1 MEVLRERGREIFRQI
16 KAPGRRNTG
25 SISGFRQRRTGGK
38 DPASTRYDFR
48 HGLLGD
54 NLARSAT
61 ARGERRLDVL
71 AQLGL
76 VALAVALLGRALFS
90 SKVFYYRDISAY
102 WYPLIEAF
110 VRTVA
115 SGEWPL
121 WNPSLG
127 FGHPM
132 LEDPNLQVAYPPT
145 WLNLILPPALYY
157 KLFVVTHLAWGALGA
172 YRLGRRLELRADA
185 AFVGAAI
192 FLASG
197 PWLSGISLWH
207 HFAGVA
213 WLPWLWLA
221 VERVLSNPSR
231 HSGAVLGCV
240 AAAQALTGSADLC
253 VMGGLGAAA
262 RIACSRGLRD
272 RTAPVVRAFMVAIG
286 LAALLGAV
294 QWLPTLGI
302 INVGVRSGMGT
313 ESSAY
318 WSLHPVRLVELVLPR
333 LLVDLPLSQSV
344 RDTLLESREAFLRS
358 IYIGAPAA
366 GLAVLALLTKG
377 PQRLLAA
384 GFLAFLAIALGRYT
398 PVYGAILELPPVAML
413 RFPIKFLWPGAL
425 LWGLLVG
432 FGFRALGRPWP
443 TLLRR
448 RVRGLALLLSLVGLS
463 LLVSEARGFGAGAL
477 AELLDSR
484 ASAEVRA
491 AALEAAGRTI
501 GLGGALLLATGA
513 LLGLRSRREASN
525 ATLSALFALLV
536 VGDVAFAGWST
547 YRLAPAELLRH
558 RPQLLDTIASTR
570 LPRVYARKA
579 ARERVLESLLRGSG
593 EHASALSWLL
603 GDLERLRPPAASR
616 WGVDGSYQGDFTGL
630 APQVAGQMDA
640 LVARAWGRPLG
651 RRLLEIGSVTHA
663 VALSDWG
670 PGAPPQVASLASV
683 FSEPIRM
690 FELSTPI
697 PRAYV
702 VSGAR
707 VAAEPDSFDLLQQPD
722 FDPRAET
729 LLAPPAEGRPVSA
742 EFSGVVELLW
752 RRANS
757 VGIRAELSTPGYVV
771 LTDAHWPGWKATVDG
786 APTPIHRANVLF
798 RAVGVGPGQHMVE
811 FRYAPPLVPWGV
823 AASLLGVA
831 IVALIGLPRR
841 RRSNVEA

>member
-1 MEVLRERGREIFRQI
+1 
-16 KAPGRRNTG
+16 
-25 SISGFRQRRTGGK
+25 
-38 DPASTRYDFR
+38 
-48 HGLLGD
+48 
-54 NLARSAT
+54 
-61 ARGERRLDVL
+61 
-71 AQLGL
+71 
-76 VALAVALLGRALFS
+76 VALATALLGRALFS
-90 SKVFYYRDISAY
+90 SNVFYYRDISAY

-115 SGEWPL
+115 GGEWPL
-121 WNPSLG
+121 WNPRLG
-127 FGHPM
+127 FGYPM

-172 YRLGRRLELRADA
+172 YRLGRRLGLRAHA

-221 VERVLSNPSR
+221 VERLLSSPSR

-240 AAAQALTGSADLC
+240 AAAQALAGSADLC

-272 RTAPVVRAFMVAIG
+272 RPAPVLRAGAVAIG

-302 INVGVRSGMGT
+302 IDVGVRSGLGA

-333 LLVDLPLSQSV
+333 LLVDLPLAPAV
-344 RDTLLESREAFLRS
+344 RDTLLESREALLRS
-358 IYIGAPAA
+358 IYVGAPAA
-366 GLAVLALLTKG
+366 GLAVLALFFRG
-377 PQRLLAA
+377 PARLVAA
-384 GFLAFLAIALGRYT
+384 GFGVFLAIALGRHT
-398 PVYGAILELPPVAML
+398 PIYDAILLLPPVAML
-413 RFPIKFLWPGAL
+413 RFPIKFLWPAAL
-425 LWGLLVG
+425 LWGLLAG

-443 TLLRR
+443 ALLRR
-448 RVRGLALLLSLVGLS
+448 RVKGLALALGLVGS
-463 LLVSEARGFGAGAL
+463 CLLASEVRGSGAGAL

-484 ASAEVRA
+484 ESAGVRA

-501 GLGGALLLATGA
+501 GLGGALLLVTGVM
-513 LLGLRSRREASN
+513 LGLRSRREAPN

-547 YRLAPAELLRH
+547 YRLAPPELLQH
-558 RPQLLDTIASTR
+558 RPQLLDTIASVPA
-570 LPRVYARKA
+570 PRVYARKVS
-579 ARERVLESLLRGSG
+579 RERLLESVLRGSG
-593 EHASALSWLL
+593 KDASALSWLL
-603 GDLERLRPPAASR
+603 GDLERLRPPTASR
-616 WGVDGSYQGDFTGL
+616 WGIDGSYQGDFTGL
-630 APQVAGQMDA
+630 APQAAGQMDA

-651 RRLLEIGSVTHA
+651 RRLLAIGSVTHA
-663 VALSDWG
+663 VSLSDWG
-670 PGAPPQVASLASV
+670 PGAPPQVASLESV

-690 FELSTPI
+690 FELEIPI

-707 VAAEPDSFDLLQQPD
+707 VASEPDSFDLLQRPD

-729 LLAPPAEGRPVSA
+729 LLAPPAEGSAVSG
-742 EFSGVVELLW
+742 EFSGDAELLW

-757 VGIRAELSTPGYVV
+757 VGIRAELSAPGYVV
-771 LTDAHWPGWKATVDG
+771 LTDAHWPGWEATVDG

-798 RAVGVGPGQHMVE
+798 RAVSVGPGRHMVE
-811 FRYAPPLVPWGV
+811 FRYAPPLVPWGL
-823 AASLLGVA
+823 AASLLGMA
-831 IVALIGLPRR
+831 IATLIGLSGRR
-841 RRSNVEA
+841 RLEA